1 MRVVASVVILVA
13 LVARIPGSELDE
25 LWPDWRPGMA
35 FWLALALVAAAVAV
49 VLSAWRW
56 QTVLHNT
63 GMAGTL
69 PRLTHHCFAGQFIGN
84 FLPTTIGGDV
94 LRAARLTKENGDGPG
109 TTASVVLERL
119 TGWVVL
125 PLITM
130 FGFALNSGL
139 LREGYGSRLALA
151 MAVATLGILLVVVYA
166 AEHPNIGGRLAGND
180 GWRRFTGAVHHGLT
194 KLRRRP
200 LAVTHIVAVGF
211 VYQLVLIGSA
221 ILAAEALTLDIGP
234 TALLTFMP
242 MVLVA
247 QVLPLSIGG
256 LGLREGALVIFLGQ
270 LGVPNGEAILLGL
283 TFYALNLVVSLAG
296 APSFAVGAGKRH
308 GVLAQ

>member
-1 MRVVASVVILVA
+1 MRIVASVVILVV
-13 LVARIPGSELDE
+13 LILRIPGSELDE

-35 FWLALALVAAAVAV
+35 FWLALALVTAAIAV
-49 VLSAWRW
+49 VLSAWRR
-56 QTVLHNT
+56 QTVLH
-63 GMAGTL
+63 GLGLGGSL
-69 PRLTHHCFAGQFIGN
+69 PRLTHHYFAGQFIGN

-94 LRAARLTKENGDGPG
+94 LRATRLTRENGDGPG

-125 PLITM
+125 PVITL
-130 FGFALNSGL
+130 FGFAINRGL
-139 LREGYGSRLALA
+139 LREGNGSRLALG
-151 MAVATLGILLVVVYA
+151 MAVATLGILLVILYA
-166 AEHPNIGGRLAGND
+166 AEHPNIGGRLAGNA

-200 LAVTHIVAVGF
+200 LAVARILAVGF
-211 VYQLVLIGSA
+211 IYQLVLVLSA

-247 QVLPLSIGG
+247 QVLPLSISG
-256 LGLREGALVIFLGQ
+256 LGLREGALVIFLTP
-270 LGVPNGEAILLGL
+270 LGVATGEAILLGL
-283 TFYALNLVVSLAG
+283 TIYALNLVVSLLG
-296 APSFAVGAGKRH
+296 APSFAVGARERDDI
-308 GVLAQ
+308 LAQ